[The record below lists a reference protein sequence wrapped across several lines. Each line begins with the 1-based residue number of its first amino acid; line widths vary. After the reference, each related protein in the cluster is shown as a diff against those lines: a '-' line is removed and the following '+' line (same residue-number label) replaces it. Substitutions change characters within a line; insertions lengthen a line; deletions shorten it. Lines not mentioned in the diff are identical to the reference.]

1 MRGRAKLKKLFFT
14 VGAFLIIL
22 GFILAVNYNVT
33 KNMRKIEIVGQK
45 YNTCEITVYLN
56 KGDKFRVICSPA
68 ANWGEELGEWDKDD
82 VIPYNHRHVWFEIV
96 DPNGAITEFN
106 TAWTRYSPTNQ
117 PLDIPLSRCFVN
129 VTVLGE
135 GLEVEGRYPTYIGG
149 IAKISGNYTVRIPL
163 DEYGY
168 PFIYPPPLSDP
179 DPPAYLAI
187 EKEYPVET
195 RPYMFLLP
203 VGASLSGIGIVI
215 SIWSTKKPK
224 KRKR

>member
-1 MRGRAKLKKLFFT
+1 MKKLFFA

-22 GFILAVNYNVT
+22 GFILAVNYNVA
-33 KNMRKIEIVGQK
+33 KNMRKIEIVGHE

-68 ANWGEELGEWDKDD
+68 ANWGDPLGEWDKDD

-96 DPNGAITEFN
+96 DPNGTITEFN

-135 GLEVEGRYPTYIGG
+135 GLEVEGQYPTYIGG
-149 IAKISGNYTVRIPL
+149 TAKISGNYTVRIPL

-215 SIWSTKKPK
+215 SIWSTKPK
-224 KRKR
+224 KRRR